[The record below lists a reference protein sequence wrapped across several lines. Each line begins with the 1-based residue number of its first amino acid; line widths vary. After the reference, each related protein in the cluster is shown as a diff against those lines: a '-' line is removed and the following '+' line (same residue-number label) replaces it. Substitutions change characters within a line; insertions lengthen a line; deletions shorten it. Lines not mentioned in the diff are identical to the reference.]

1 MKKLKNICKNV
12 MVYLVMGKEIM
23 QYNRIKGNYINVGY
37 LDTAMVIIPFNL
49 CKNIKWK
56 LDVYEVDDR
65 SRLMYTK
72 ALIFPEFL

>member
-1 MKKLKNICKNV
+1 MKQLKNIYINV

>member
-1 MKKLKNICKNV
+1 MEKFKNIYINV